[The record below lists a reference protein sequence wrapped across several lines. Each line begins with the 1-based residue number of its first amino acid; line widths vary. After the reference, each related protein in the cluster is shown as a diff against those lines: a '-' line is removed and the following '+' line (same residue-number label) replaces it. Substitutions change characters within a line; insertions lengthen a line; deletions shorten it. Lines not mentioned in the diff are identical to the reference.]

1 MRKTPRATT
10 KLTYVALLRGINVG
24 GYKPIKM
31 DQLRDAFVTMGF
43 EDVKTYVQSGNVA
56 FKAPSQACENLAKRI
71 QENVFGQFGISVS
84 VLVKTPKEL
93 NAVMKNNPFLKET
106 GIDTSKLHVTFLSRA
121 PEKNALKM
129 LASIAASPDQFRY
142 SGEAIYLYCPN
153 GYGETK
159 LSNNA
164 LEKMLKVAATT
175 RNWKTVNQLYEMSLG

>member
-1 MRKTPRATT
+1 MRKTPRTTT

-24 GYKPIKM
+24 GYRPIKM
-31 DQLRDAFVTMGF
+31 DELRDAFAALGF
-43 EDVKTYVQSGNVA
+43 EGVKTYVQSGNVV
-56 FKAPSQACENLAKRI
+56 FTAPSQACENLAKRI
-71 QENVFGQFGISVS
+71 QENVFRQFGISVS

-93 NAVMKNNPFLKET
+93 NAVMKNNPFLQEN

-121 PEKNALKM
+121 PAKNALKM
-129 LASIAASPDQFRY
+129 LDAIAGSPDQLRY

-164 LEKMLKVAATT
+164 LEKVLKVAATT
-175 RNWKTVNQLYEMSLG
+175 RNWKTVNQLCEMSLG